1 MAGSC
6 RRELCWTIRLPE
18 GIAGR
23 ADSGLGAERYS
34 AVREGLRRTVADP
47 HGTAYDSARLPSL
60 AIAGKTGTAQTAAAD
75 HAWFAG
81 YAPADEPRVAIV
93 VVLEHG
99 GNASAGGADCPGCR
113 RPARR
118 LGYIATEQHDLAAE

>member
-1 MAGSC
+1 MRVWRSGPAESERGETDASSS
-6 RRELCWTIRLPE
+6 ESIRV
-18 GIAGR
+18 
-23 ADSGLGAERYS
+23 ADSTLA

-47 HGTAYDSARLPSL
+47 HGTAYGSARLASV
-60 AIAGKTGTAQTAAAD
+60 AIAGKTGTAQTAGAD

-99 GNASAGGADCPGCR
+99 GHAAGA
-113 RPARR
+113 ARMARDLALRLHR
-118 LGYIATEQHDLAAE
+118 LGYLGADEHDLAGD